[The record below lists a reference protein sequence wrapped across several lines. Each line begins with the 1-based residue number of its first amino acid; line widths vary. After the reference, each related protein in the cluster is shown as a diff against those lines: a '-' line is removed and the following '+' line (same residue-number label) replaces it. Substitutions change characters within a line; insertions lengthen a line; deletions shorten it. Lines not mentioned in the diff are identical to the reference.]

1 MTLLPPGE
9 DPQEEHY
16 RFVYYGQ
23 NVPAEVF
30 KPAGLE
36 KLQLGLLIVLAVV
49 SVAGIILIAYVF
61 VKWVVPALGV
71 LKNRMLVEDKADPRD

>member
-1 MTLLPPGE
+1 MADLTLYPPGE
-9 DPQEEHY
+9 NTEEEHY

-36 KLQLGLLIVLAVV
+36 KLQIGLLIVLAVV
-49 SVAGIILIAYVF
+49 SVAGVVIIAYVF
-61 VKWVVPALGV
+61 VRWIVPAIGV
-71 LKNRMLVEDKADPRD
+71 LKNRMLV